1 MGSLIFLFLQILFR
15 CCIRD
20 PCFSEKLMSAFLWV
34 MLYLSDVAM
43 RPSSQ
48 EVYSA
53 FICSMLE
60 FNVPRNENTILLLYY
75 YRIFSGIAN
84 F

>member
-1 MGSLIFLFLQILFR
+1 MT
-15 CCIRD
+15 
-20 PCFSEKLMSAFLWV
+20 AFLWV

-43 RPSSQ
+43 RMSSQ

-53 FICSMLE
+53 LICSTLE
-60 FNVPRNENTILLLYY
+60 FDVPRNENTILLLYY

-84 F
+84 I